1 MKSEIPKT
9 STHPNT
15 DIVNNLIM
23 YIKNQKN
30 KSEAQRDFY
39 HLVRYHST

>member
-15 DIVNNLIM
+15 DIVNNLIV
-23 YIKNQKN
+23 YITNQKN
-30 KSEAQRDFY
+30 KSEAQ
-39 HLVRYHST
+39 

>member
-9 STHPNT
+9 LAHPNT

-23 YIKNQKN
+23 CIINQKN
-30 KSEAQRDFY
+30 KSEAQ
-39 HLVRYHST
+39 